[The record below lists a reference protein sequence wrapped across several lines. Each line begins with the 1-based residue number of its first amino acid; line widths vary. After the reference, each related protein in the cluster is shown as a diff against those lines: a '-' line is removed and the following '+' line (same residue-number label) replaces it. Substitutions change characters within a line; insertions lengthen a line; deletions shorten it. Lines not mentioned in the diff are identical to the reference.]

1 MLRKDLNDAL
11 KAAMIEKDK
20 CAVATLR
27 LILAAIKDRDIAE
40 RSRGN
45 GEGLTDS
52 DILELLQKMIRQRHE
67 SATMYRRGDREE
79 LAEREEKEIKVIQ
92 RFLPKPLTENEIK
105 TAIQNVVDEI
115 EASSIKD
122 MGKVIGIL
130 RQRYPGRMDFSK
142 VSGLV
147 KANLT

>member
-1 MLRKDLNDAL
+1 MLQKELNDAL
-11 KAAMIEKDK
+11 KSAMIGKDK

-40 RSRGN
+40 RARGN
-45 GEGLTDS
+45 GEGLSDS
-52 DILELLQKMIRQRHE
+52 DILELLQKMIRQRNE
-67 SATMYRRGDREE
+67 SAELYRKGDREE
-79 LAEREEKEIKVIQ
+79 LAEREEREIEVIQ
-92 RFLPKPLTENEIK
+92 RFLPKPLTEGEAVV
-105 TAIQNVVDEI
+105 AIREVIDEI
-115 EASSIKD
+115 DASGIKD

-147 KANLT
+147 KSCLA